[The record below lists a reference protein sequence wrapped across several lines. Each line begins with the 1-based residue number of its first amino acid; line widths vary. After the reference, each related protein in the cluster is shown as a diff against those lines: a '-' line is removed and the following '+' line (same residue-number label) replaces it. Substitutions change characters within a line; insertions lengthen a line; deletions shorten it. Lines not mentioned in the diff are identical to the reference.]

1 MLANAFGP
9 QSIKITSDRLN
20 WQDALARAIALL
32 EADGRVHHSYLTEVL
47 SANQQLGP
55 YFVIAPQIAIA
66 HAAPSESVLETG
78 FALLKLQSPV
88 ASGSLN
94 DPVSL
99 LFAFSAVDS
108 DSHLSLLA
116 QFAQVMSTPGK
127 VNLLL
132 NESDPE
138 ALRKHLL
145 DSVG

>member
-9 QSIKITSDRLN
+9 ASILVTTSRLSWHEAIT
-20 WQDALARAIALL
+20 RAVGLL
-32 EADGRVHHSYLTEVL
+32 ELDGRVLPGYLDEVL
-47 SANQQLGP
+47 GANERLGP

-66 HAAPSESVLETG
+66 HAAPSEQVLQTG

-88 ASGSLN
+88 ASGSVN

-99 LFAFSAVDS
+99 LFAFSAVDAE
-108 DSHLSLLA
+108 SHLELLG

-132 NESDPE
+132 NESDPDT
-138 ALRKHLL
+138 LRSHLL
-145 DSVG
+145 D

>member
-9 QSIKITSDRLN
+9 SSILVTTSRLSWHEAIT
-20 WQDALARAIALL
+20 RAVGLL
-32 EADGRVHHSYLTEVL
+32 ELDGRVLPGYLNEVL
-47 SANQQLGP
+47 GANERLGP

-66 HAAPSESVLETG
+66 HAAPSEQVLETG

-88 ASGSLN
+88 ASGSVN

-99 LFAFSAVDS
+99 LFAFSAVDAE
-108 DSHLSLLA
+108 SHLALLG

-132 NESDPE
+132 NESDPDT
-138 ALRKHLL
+138 LRSHLL
-145 DSVG
+145 D